1 MTTASIGNG
10 IKKISDNDFKD
21 CTALTNVHIGS
32 AVETIGYAA
41 FSGCTNLAEINW
53 SNNIKKL
60 DTYAFYD
67 CTALTYV
74 ELSNSLEDMGVS
86 VFSDCVNITSATIND
101 GCAVVGNSA
110 FYNCKKLT
118 AISIPNSVTS
128 LGSSAFQ
135 KCTALTTASIGNGIK
150 KIGDNAFKD
159 CGKLVTLKI
168 GAHVTNVGYAAF
180 SNCVAL
186 RSISVYNKEV
196 PATETYAFTSFEATL
211 YVPAEAVND
220 YKAHDTWGKFAKVE
234 ALAETCYLTIKQAE
248 GGNLKIATASGN
260 NYVFVIQAEEGW
272 KVNTIIYNGNDVTAQ
287 IVDNTYTTPAITE
300 DAILTVSFEQTSN
313 NVRNIEANDTKI
325 YSLGNNIII
334 KGVAAGE
341 IIRIYN
347 IDGRLEDTIVANSD
361 KTILVHAQTGKAYIV
376 KTARKTIKLSL

>member
-1 MTTASIGNG
+1 MSTGVFA
-10 IKKISDNDFKD
+10 D
-21 CTALTNVHIGS
+21 CI
-32 AVETIGYAA
+32 
-41 FSGCTNLAEINW
+41 
-53 SNNIKKL
+53 
-60 DTYAFYD
+60 
-67 CTALTYV
+67 
-74 ELSNSLEDMGVS
+74 
-86 VFSDCVNITSATIND
+86 NITSVTIND
-101 GCAVVGNSA
+101 GCTTIGGRA
-110 FYNCKKLT
+110 FSGCKKLT
-118 AISIPNSVTS
+118 TISIPNSVTS
-128 LGSSAFQ
+128 LGGSAFSG
-135 KCTALTTASIGNGIK
+135 CSALTTASIGNGVK
-150 KIGDNAFKD
+150 VIGDYAFQK
-159 CGKLVTLKI
+159 CTKLATLKI
-168 GAHVTNVGYAAF
+168 GANVTNVGYATF
-180 SNCVAL
+180 SDCAAL
-186 RSISVYNKEV
+186 RSISVYNKET
-196 PATETYAFTSFEATL
+196 PTTGYNAFTSFDATL

-272 KVNTIIYNGNDVTAQ
+272 KVNTITYNGNDVTAQ